1 MEEMSATSQQPASN
15 QLLTAADFQL
25 TSATG
30 PQADN
35 AAPLRG
41 RKPKKKVLGLQKQEC
56 DQEKDSVPV
65 RPVRRKDS
73 LTPEHKQNS
82 EDSTIKFSPVH
93 PAGKDITVDI
103 IPTQTA
109 SFSSCNIVKGDSSL
123 SLSGPQK
130 NLAQDTFKV
139 TTYSAGYRQ
148 NVEAPIS
155 KDIGDSPPLVKRGD
169 GSYLAKTSETIAPC
183 KLLRKKVCH
192 NATKEESVSKINE
205 HQNLQAQTSLKA
217 LESSANVC
225 QTASEMILLQPV
237 ENQIT
242 NAEQIIY
249 DQKSKKINC
258 AFVQDPC
265 DETKRN
271 ENVAPTTETLHVD
284 QPTSL
289 SIIQRIRLPQ
299 GKRLKSSAAIQ
310 IKDPVMD
317 DQQELWLTNIV
328 GEAAVGRICHVRRQE
343 NIFKASHEDT
353 AQGKGPDGSS
363 FINPSSEGLLK
374 VQHKGH
380 QPCVFSQ
387 EGAYATLRRWSLNT
401 EMNVQGEDGGNPEKT
416 PEFSGL
422 PVPKPRTRKRLS
434 GLFVTDDTNSA
445 TPASCLPNDKE
456 SEDKESDQQN
466 EQLTLPVPL
475 PRAKKRLS
483 ATYLESTQQE
493 DGLLLQQNEVS
504 QKNTEDTPISSK
516 ETTEGSTSLNS
527 SVISEGEPITIQ
539 GGGDGSSEL
548 EKEVLAAMTE
558 EEFSHTESTE
568 EKEKALDEII
578 EGWAFTDKPGVT
590 DQLQQHST
598 SEQAEI
604 EKVLGTEVDK
614 FFAGDDWL
622 HVVNDKDTEHKEKER
637 KEMRDEEVDF
647 GFVSVD
653 VAAGSLL
660 DR

>member
-15 QLLTAADFQL
+15 QLLTDADFQL

-30 PQADN
+30 PRADN

-41 RKPKKKVLGLQKQEC
+41 RKPKKKVPGLQKQEF

-65 RPVRRKDS
+65 RPVRRTDS

-93 PAGKDITVDI
+93 PAGKDINVDLI
-103 IPTQTA
+103 STKTA
-109 SFSSCNIVKGDSSL
+109 SFSSCNIVKGDSSFL
-123 SLSGPQK
+123 LSGPPK
-130 NLAQDTFKV
+130 NLAQDTVKV
-139 TTYSAGYRQ
+139 TTYSGGYRQ

-155 KDIGDSPPLVKRGD
+155 KDVDSPPLVKRGD
-169 GSYLAKTSETIAPC
+169 GSYLAKTSETTAPS
-183 KLLRKKVCH
+183 KPLRKKVCH
-192 NATKEESVSKINE
+192 NASKEDSVSKIND
-205 HQNLQAQTSLKA
+205 HQNLQAQISLKA
-217 LESSANVC
+217 LEGSANVC
-225 QTASEMILLQPV
+225 QTPSEMIPVQPV

-242 NAEQIIY
+242 NTEQIIY
-249 DQKSKKINC
+249 DQKLSKKVNC

-271 ENVAPTTETLHVD
+271 ENVAPTTETLHVN

-289 SIIQRIRLPQ
+289 SIIQRIRLPR

-317 DQQELWLTNIV
+317 DQQELWLTNIA
-328 GEAAVGRICHVRRQE
+328 GEAAVGHTGHGRRQE
-343 NIFKASHEDT
+343 STFKASHEDT

-363 FINPSSEGLLK
+363 FITPSSEGLSK

-380 QPCVFSQ
+380 QPCVFSR
-387 EGAYATLRRWSLNT
+387 EGACVILRRRSLNT
-401 EMNVQGEDGGNPEKT
+401 EMNVQGEDGGIPEKT

-434 GLFVTDDTNSA
+434 GLFVAEDTNSA

-466 EQLTLPVPL
+466 EKLTLPVPL

-527 SVISEGEPITIQ
+527 SVISEGGHVTIQ

-558 EEFSHTESTE
+558 EEFSHTDSTE
-568 EKEKALDEII
+568 DKEKALDEII
-578 EGWAFTDKPGVT
+578 EGWTFTDKPGVT
-590 DQLQQHST
+590 DHLEQHSI

-614 FFAGDDWL
+614 LFAGDDWL
-622 HVVNDKDTEHKEKER
+622 HVVNDKDVEHKSR

-653 VAAGSLL
+653 VAAGSLQ

>member
-1 MEEMSATSQQPASN
+1 MEEMPATSQQPASN
-15 QLLTAADFQL
+15 QLLTDADFQL
-25 TSATG
+25 ASATG
-30 PQADN
+30 PQANN

-41 RKPKKKVLGLQKQEC
+41 RKPNMKVPGLQKQEC
-56 DQEKDSVPV
+56 DQEKESVPV

-82 EDSTIKFSPVH
+82 EDLTIKFFPVH

-109 SFSSCNIVKGDSSL
+109 SFSSFNIAKGDSSF

-130 NLAQDTFKV
+130 NLAQDTVKV
-139 TTYSAGYRQ
+139 TTYSGGYRQ
-148 NVEAPIS
+148 NVEAPVS
-155 KDIGDSPPLVKRGD
+155 KDVDSSLRVKRGD
-169 GSYLAKTSETIAPC
+169 GSYLAKTSETTAPC
-183 KLLRKKVCH
+183 KPLRKKVCH
-192 NATKEESVSKINE
+192 NATKEESVSKIND

-217 LESSANVC
+217 LGSSANVC

-242 NAEQIIY
+242 NTEQITY
-249 DQKSKKINC
+249 DQKLSKKVNC

-289 SIIQRIRLPQ
+289 SIIQRIRLPH

-317 DQQELWLTNIV
+317 DQQELRQTNIV
-328 GEAAVGRICHVRRQE
+328 GEAAVGHTGHVRSQE
-343 NIFKASHEDT
+343 SIFKASHEHT

-363 FINPSSEGLLK
+363 FITPSSEGLLK
-374 VQHKGH
+374 VQYKGH

-387 EGAYATLRRWSLNT
+387 EGACAILRGRSPNN
-401 EMNVQGEDGGNPEKT
+401 EMNVQGEDGGIPEKT
-416 PEFSGL
+416 PVSSGL
-422 PVPKPRTRKRLS
+422 PVPKPRTRKCLS
-434 GLFVTDDTNSA
+434 GLFADDTNSA

-483 ATYLESTQQE
+483 ATYSESTQHE

-504 QKNTEDTPISSK
+504 QKNTEDTPISCK

-527 SVISEGEPITIQ
+527 SVISEGGHVTIQ

-548 EKEVLAAMTE
+548 VKEVLAAMTE
-558 EEFSHTESTE
+558 EEFSHTDSTE
-568 EKEKALDEII
+568 DKEKALDEII
-578 EGWAFTDKPGVT
+578 EGWTFTDKPGVT
-590 DQLQQHST
+590 DHLEQHSI

-622 HVVNDKDTEHKEKER
+622 HVVNDKDVEHKSR

-653 VAAGSLL
+653 VAAGSLQE

>member
-1 MEEMSATSQQPASN
+1 MEEMFATSQQPASN
-15 QLLTAADFQL
+15 QSLTDADFQL

-41 RKPKKKVLGLQKQEC
+41 REPNIKVPGLQKQEC
-56 DQEKDSVPV
+56 DREKDSVPV
-65 RPVRRKDS
+65 RPVRRKHS

-103 IPTQTA
+103 IPTETA
-109 SFSSCNIVKGDSSL
+109 SFSSCNIVKGDSSF
-123 SLSGPQK
+123 SLSGPRK
-130 NLAQDTFKV
+130 NLAEDSVKV
-139 TTYSAGYRQ
+139 TTYSGEYRQ

-155 KDIGDSPPLVKRGD
+155 KDVDSPLHVKRGD
-169 GSYLAKTSETIAPC
+169 GSYLAKTSETTAPC
-183 KLLRKKVCH
+183 KPLRRKVCH
-192 NATKEESVSKINE
+192 NATKEESVSKIND
-205 HQNLQAQTSLKA
+205 HQNLQAETSLKA
-217 LESSANVC
+217 LDSSTNVC
-225 QTASEMILLQPV
+225 RTASEMIPLQPV

-242 NAEQIIY
+242 NTEQITY
-249 DQKSKKINC
+249 DQKLSKKVDC

-265 DETKRN
+265 DERKTN
-271 ENVAPTTETLHVD
+271 ENVAPTTERLHVD

-289 SIIQRIRLPQ
+289 SIIQRIRLPR
-299 GKRLKSSAAIQ
+299 GKRLKSSAANQ

-317 DQQELWLTNIV
+317 DQQELRQTNIV
-328 GEAAVGRICHVRRQE
+328 GEAAVGHTGHVRSQE
-343 NIFKASHEDT
+343 SIFKASHEDT

-363 FINPSSEGLLK
+363 FITPSSEGLLK
-374 VQHKGH
+374 VRHKGH
-380 QPCVFSQ
+380 QPCVFS
-387 EGAYATLRRWSLNT
+387 EGACVILRRPSPNS
-401 EMNVQGEDGGNPEKT
+401 EMNVQGEDGGIPEKT
-416 PEFSGL
+416 PVSSGL
-422 PVPKPRTRKRLS
+422 PVPKPRTRKCLS
-434 GLFVTDDTNSA
+434 GFFVADDTNSA

-483 ATYLESTQQE
+483 ATYSESTQHE
-493 DGLLLQQNEVS
+493 VGLLLQQNEVS
-504 QKNTEDTPISSK
+504 QKNTEHTPISCK
-516 ETTEGSTSLNS
+516 ETTVGSSSLNS
-527 SVISEGEPITIQ
+527 SMISEGGHVTIQ
-539 GGGDGSSEL
+539 DGGDGSSEL

-558 EEFSHTESTE
+558 EEFSHTDSAED
-568 EKEKALDEII
+568 KEKALDEII
-578 EGWAFTDKPGVT
+578 EGWTFTDKPGVT
-590 DQLQQHST
+590 DHLEQHSI

-622 HVVNDKDTEHKEKER
+622 HVVNDKDEHKSR

-653 VAAGSLL
+653 VAAGSLQE

>member
-1 MEEMSATSQQPASN
+1 MEEISN
-15 QLLTAADFQL
+15 QLLTDADFQL

-41 RKPKKKVLGLQKQEC
+41 RKPKKKVPGLQKQEC

-82 EDSTIKFSPVH
+82 EELTIKFSPVH

-109 SFSSCNIVKGDSSL
+109 SFSSCNIVKGNSSF

-130 NLAQDTFKV
+130 NLAQDTVKI
-139 TTYSAGYRQ
+139 TTYSGGYRQ
-148 NVEAPIS
+148 NVEAPVS
-155 KDIGDSPPLVKRGD
+155 KDVDSPPRVKRGD
-169 GSYLAKTSETIAPC
+169 GSYLAKTSETTAPC
-183 KLLRKKVCH
+183 KPLRKKVCH
-192 NATKEESVSKINE
+192 NATKEESVSKIND
-205 HQNLQAQTSLKA
+205 HQNLQAQTSLKD
-217 LESSANVC
+217 LESSANFC
-225 QTASEMILLQPV
+225 QTASEMIPLQPV

-242 NAEQIIY
+242 NTEQITY
-249 DQKSKKINC
+249 DQKLSKKVNC
-258 AFVQDPC
+258 ASVQDPC

-271 ENVAPTTETLHVD
+271 ENVSPTTETLHVD
-284 QPTSL
+284 QHTSL
-289 SIIQRIRLPQ
+289 SIIQRIRLPR
-299 GKRLKSSAAIQ
+299 GKRLNLNKSAKNVSEKEKINVSKSSAAIQ
-310 IKDPVMD
+310 FKDPVTD
-317 DQQELWLTNIV
+317 DQQDFRQTNIV
-328 GEAAVGRICHVRRQE
+328 GEAAVGHVRSQE
-343 NIFKASHEDT
+343 SIFKASHEDRT
-353 AQGKGPDGSS
+353 RKKGPDGSS
-363 FINPSSEGLLK
+363 FITPSSEGLLK

-387 EGAYATLRRWSLNT
+387 EGACAILRRRSLNT
-401 EMNVQGEDGGNPEKT
+401 EMNVQGEDGGIPEKT
-416 PEFSGL
+416 PVSSGL
-422 PVPKPRTRKRLS
+422 PAPKPRTRKRLS
-434 GLFVTDDTNSA
+434 GLFVADDNNPA
-445 TPASCLPNDKE
+445 TPASCLPN
-456 SEDKESDQQN
+456 DKESDQQN

-475 PRAKKRLS
+475 PRAKKRLC
-483 ATYLESTQQE
+483 ATYSESTQHE

-504 QKNTEDTPISSK
+504 LKNTEDTPICK
-516 ETTEGSTSLNS
+516 ETTESSASLNS
-527 SVISEGEPITIQ
+527 SVISEGGHVTIQ
-539 GGGDGSSEL
+539 GEGDSSSEL

-558 EEFSHTESTE
+558 EEFSHTDSTE
-568 EKEKALDEII
+568 DKEKALDEII
-578 EGWAFTDKPGVT
+578 EGWTFTDNPGVT
-590 DQLQQHST
+590 DHLEQHLI

-614 FFAGDDWL
+614 IFAGDDWL
-622 HVVNDKDTEHKEKER
+622 HVVNDKDIEHKSR

-653 VAAGSLL
+653 VAAGSLQE